1 MITFRWDFVMSD
13 CFDFSSVFTC
23 FNLSYPFIQ
32 KKWVKL
38 LLSSLALWFQL
49 AKEII
54 KTILTNI
61 LGSVCHLAKCGHNIH
76 HFFHAINELAS
87 VCVPRCFS
95 HVWLFATPWTILHP
109 WDSPRKNTGGDCHV
123 LLHRIFLTQGSN
135 HVSYVSR
142 KRVLYHQHN
151 LGSPNESI
159 VVIKGKSVKREQ
171 QY

>member
-76 HFFHAINELAS
+76 HFFHAVNELAS

-95 HVWLFATPWTILHP
+95 HVRLFATPWTILHP
-109 WDSPRKNTGGDCHV
+109 WDSPRKNTGGVAMSSYTGSSWLRD
-123 LLHRIFLTQGSN
+123 LTMS
-135 HVSYVSR
+135 
-142 KRVLYHQHN
+142 LM
-151 LGSPNESI
+151 SPASGFFTTSTTWEAQMN
-159 VVIKGKSVKREQ
+159 Q
-171 QY
+171 QL